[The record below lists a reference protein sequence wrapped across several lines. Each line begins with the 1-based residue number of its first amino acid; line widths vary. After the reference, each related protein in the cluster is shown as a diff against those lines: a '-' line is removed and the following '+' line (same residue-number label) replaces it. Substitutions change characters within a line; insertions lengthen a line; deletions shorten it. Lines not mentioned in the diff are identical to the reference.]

1 MIITCKNCNTS
12 FNLDESLLKPTGSN
26 VRCSK
31 CANIFTA
38 YPETIADMPDE
49 TPEKIY
55 TPEPEDVKEEI
66 TEGDVSDI
74 EKIEEEAGKES
85 EELGL
90 ELDAEPIEKIE
101 EEATTEDKPVE
112 EELDLSDL
120 KLEDEPE
127 PEEAGKESEELEL
140 ELDAEPIE
148 KIEEE
153 AATEDK
159 PVEEEL
165 DLSDLKLEDEPEPE
179 EAGKESEEL
188 ELELD
193 AEPIEKIEEEATTEY
208 KPVEKEPDL
217 SEIEEMLDAEDKPK
231 PEDKEDLEVEEKFD
245 LSDIDLEDKAESE
258 ETKEEPEKLDLE
270 SKADME
276 PVAEESKADVEP
288 VVEEGKADVEP
299 VVEEGKADVE
309 PVAEESIEEAEKE
322 LKTAGKKQISTPLLI
337 LLIIVLLAGGAY
349 GTYLVLD
356 SMNIK
361 IPFISSFLKPE
372 IQDPGNLKITVLD
385 INGKF
390 VNNAKIGNL
399 FIITGTI
406 KNNYPKARSFIK
418 VTGKLYTKEKI
429 ISESAT
435 VYCGNT
441 ISDAEL
447 ASLDINEINKI
458 LSNRLGTNKTNIN
471 IKPGKQL
478 PFMII
483 FTNIPDNIE
492 EYTIEVASSS
502 PA

>member
-1 MIITCKNCNTS
+1 
-12 FNLDESLLKPTGSN
+12 
-26 VRCSK
+26 
-31 CANIFTA
+31 
-38 YPETIADMPDE
+38 
-49 TPEKIY
+49 
-55 TPEPEDVKEEI
+55 
-66 TEGDVSDI
+66 
-74 EKIEEEAGKES
+74 
-85 EELGL
+85 
-90 ELDAEPIEKIE
+90 
-101 EEATTEDKPVE
+101 
-112 EELDLSDL
+112 
-120 KLEDEPE
+120 
-127 PEEAGKESEELEL
+127 
-140 ELDAEPIE
+140 
-148 KIEEE
+148 
-153 AATEDK
+153 
-159 PVEEEL
+159 
-165 DLSDLKLEDEPEPE
+165 
-179 EAGKESEEL
+179 
-188 ELELD
+188 
-193 AEPIEKIEEEATTEY
+193 
-208 KPVEKEPDL
+208 
-217 SEIEEMLDAEDKPK
+217 MLDAEDKPK

-270 SKADME
+270 SKAD
-276 PVAEESKADVEP
+276 VEP

-309 PVAEESIEEAEKE
+309 PVVEESKEEAEKE
-322 LKTAGKKQISTPLLI
+322 LKTAGKKQISTPVLI
-337 LLIIVLLAGGAY
+337 LLIVVLLAGGAY

-385 INGKF
+385 INGRF

-435 VYCGNT
+435 AYCGNT